1 MRSDRVTILS
11 PNHKSILHPTG
22 CELRY
27 SCPKCEFGL
36 AIQKTFNK
44 KFMIMCSECGLQD
57 IVDYAKNIDEVY
69 LEFLARFDQGQTP
82 DKKEINAQL
91 KEEGI
96 VRDKKEIER
105 MIGDNSP
112 DSLTKDVLFSKK
124 DYISYYKTITE
135 PEPEFGSPIDEIG
148 LNDGITQYLSK
159 KNITRFYK
167 FQEDSILEI
176 ISGSNVIITA
186 PTASGKTEA
195 FSIPI
200 IQKISKDAKS
210 GTILAV
216 FVYPTKALSR
226 DQLPKIQEIAKSA
239 GLSAAVFD
247 GDTKQKERLEILD
260 NPPHIVV
267 TNFDVIHYHLMYR
280 TKFASALS
288 TLQYLIVDEAHVY
301 SGIFGSNVH
310 YIIKRLKRICKKIQ
324 FVAASATLDNAKEFC
339 EQLFGEKM
347 QMISGT
353 GKKGETDFVMIFPS
367 LRSQRA
373 LTIDLL
379 EKLVTKKHKTMVF
392 SNSHLNSELVAMQ
405 AKKKKID
412 IRVHRAGL
420 MANYRNFVEKSFK
433 EDRIMSIS
441 CTPTLELGID
451 VGNVDGVISSTIPVN
466 RLMQR
471 IGRAARKG
479 QKGFAFLALGNDP
492 ISQYYKNHPGNYF
505 EDVEKTYID
514 PKNPYV
520 EEFHVLAMAC
530 DKPIVRHELSEHF
543 EAIQRH
549 IDQGRLV
556 LQENRYVPNYDSIKG
571 TINEYSIRGIGK
583 SIDIFYNDKKLG
595 ERVLPMALEELHES
609 AIYFLAG
616 TRYKVKEFD
625 YPQRQYAKLAQIP
638 RDYPYYTKALTEEWP
653 TIETVYEK
661 RRAFG
666 IEVFFCKLHIQK
678 QVYGYVNIELGQ
690 EVTQGQ
696 KVLLDKPLEYDFVT
710 KGIVIHVP
718 KPTVQMES
726 SENAEYVEASG
737 YHATEHIIIEGSN
750 MVTGGVSQDLGGI
763 SLGTSGLIFIYDGA
777 IGGNGASK
785 ALYDRL
791 EKAFERS
798 LTIVKEC
805 PCSNESGC
813 PRCTFSYRC
822 GNNNEFLHKKASQE
836 ILQKINDGEMT
847 DVTEPTEGD
856 KPLV

>member
-1 MRSDRVTILS
+1 M
-11 PNHKSILHPTG
+11 G

-27 SCPKCEFGL
+27 SCPKCDFGIT
-36 AIQKTFNK
+36 IQKTFNK
-44 KFMIMCSECGLQD
+44 KFLVSCSKCGLED
-57 IVDYAKNIDEVY
+57 LVDYAKNIDEVY

-82 DKKEINAQL
+82 DKKEMSEEL
-91 KEEGI
+91 KDAGI
-96 VRDKKEIER
+96 IRDKKEIEK
-105 MIGDNSP
+105 MIGSNTP
-112 DSLTKDVLFSKK
+112 DTITKDVLFSKK
-124 DYISYYKTITE
+124 DYISYYKTIKE
-135 PEPEFGSPIDEIG
+135 PEPKFGSPIDELG
-148 LNDGITQYLSK
+148 LVDGIVQYLKNK
-159 KNITRFYK
+159 KITRFYK
-167 FQEDSILEI
+167 FQEEAILEI
-176 ISGSNVIITA
+176 ISGGNVVITA

-195 FSIPI
+195 FAIPI
-200 IQKISKDAKS
+200 IQKIAKDPRP
-210 GTILAV
+210 GTVSAV
-216 FVYPTKALSR
+216 FVYPTKALSQ
-226 DQLPKIQEIAKSA
+226 DQLPKIQEIAKNA
-239 GLSAAVFD
+239 GISAAVFD
-247 GDTKQKERLEILD
+247 GDTKQKERLEIID
-260 NPPHIVV
+260 DPPNIIV
-267 TNFDVIHYHLMYR
+267 TNFDVIHYHLMFR
-280 TKFASALS
+280 TKFAAILSA
-288 TLQYLIVDEAHVY
+288 TRFLIVDEAHVY

-324 FVAASATLDNAKEFC
+324 FIASSATLDNAQEFC
-339 EQLFGEKM
+339 EQLFGENM
-347 QMISGT
+347 QLIKGS

-367 LRSQRA
+367 LRTQRV

-379 EKLVTKKHKTMVF
+379 EKLTSKKHKTMVF

-420 MANYRNFVEKSFK
+420 MANYRSFVEKSFK
-433 EDRIMSIS
+433 DDKIMAIS

-492 ISQYYKNHPGNYF
+492 ISQYYKNHPDNYF

-514 PKNPYV
+514 PKNPFV

-530 DKPIVRHELSEHF
+530 DKPIVRHELSEHT
-543 EAIQRH
+543 EVIQRH
-549 IDQGRLV
+549 VDAGRLV
-556 LQENRYVPNYDSIKG
+556 LHENRYVPNYDSIKD
-571 TINEYSIRGIGK
+571 ILNEYSIRGIGK
-583 SIDIFYNDKKLG
+583 SIDIFYNDKKIG

-625 YPQRQYAKLAQIP
+625 YPAKQYAKLVSIP

-666 IEVFFCKLHIQK
+666 VEVFFCKLHIQK
-678 QVYGYVNIELGQ
+678 KVYGYVNIELGQ
-690 EVTQGQ
+690 EVNQGQ
-696 KVLLDKPLEYDFVT
+696 KVLLPRPLEYDFVT
-710 KGIVIHVP
+710 KGIVIHAP
-718 KPTVQMES
+718 KPTTQMES
-726 SENAEYVEASG
+726 SENPEYVEASG
-737 YHATEHIIIEGSN
+737 YHATEHIVIEGSN

-798 LTIVKEC
+798 LSIVKEC
-805 PCSNESGC
+805 PCNNESGC

-836 ILQKINDGEMT
+836 ILQKINDGEIT
-847 DVTEPTEGD
+847 EIIEPTEGD